1 MLLPRIVS
9 SPLCVAL
16 WAVDPTQHPP
26 AEPPFAVSLLSVLS
40 QSHLSHSFHPPPPPP
55 HVPRLGFTVGSQYVV
70 HDQTHCPG
78 QQHAVPHTS
87 AALRVGIWGGKG
99 LGGAPAPHMGT
110 HPLPPPCVPLELK
123 NPLLGV
129 GGKAAAVHPWHSTVP
144 PSPAKM
150 GALLFGALFPGWV
163 LGDISAP
170 GEQWCIG
177 RGRRWGHQCR
187 MAEMWQLGTW

>member
-1 MLLPRIVS
+1 MSAAPPCAALRVAAFAAKRGNAVFLEFVLLLKKKKILCQSGFLLLLPRIVS

-87 AALRVGIWGGKG
+87 AALRVGIWGGEG
-99 LGGAPAPHMGT
+99 IGGSP
-110 HPLPPPCVPLELK
+110 
-123 NPLLGV
+123 
-129 GGKAAAVHPWHSTVP
+129 STSHGH
-144 PSPAKM
+144 PSPPTSLCSS
-150 GALLFGALFPGWV
+150 GAQEPFAGSRRKSCS
-163 LGDISAP
+163 SAP
-170 GEQWCIG
+170 
-177 RGRRWGHQCR
+177 
-187 MAEMWQLGTW
+187 MAQHCAPQPR